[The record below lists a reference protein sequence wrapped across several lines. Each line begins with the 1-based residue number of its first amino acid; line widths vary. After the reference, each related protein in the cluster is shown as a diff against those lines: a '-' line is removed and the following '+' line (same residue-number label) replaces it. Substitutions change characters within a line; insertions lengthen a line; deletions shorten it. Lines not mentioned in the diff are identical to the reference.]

1 MRRAPP
7 IQLTR
12 DERRR
17 LTRLVGDRAAR
28 PRVALR
34 ARIVLRAAEGAE
46 NGTIATELGSN
57 PGTVALWRRRF
68 LTQRIPGL
76 LQDAPRPGRPPAIP
90 TSTITAIVRTT
101 RGRAPPDAPYWS
113 ARRLAAATGVSKTT
127 VQRVWKAHQ
136 IQPRRP
142 EAAADGR
149 SDLRF
154 VEKITDLV
162 GLYLNAPERAMVF
175 AVDEKAKGS
184 LLPLRD
190 RRSISEVAERSRA
203 HEFRAF
209 LQTIDRETA
218 KDLDLH
224 LLVDRLLAP
233 ATPEVGRWL
242 VRHPRFH
249 LHFLPPAG
257 AGPDLIER
265 FLAGVSKKRILSTT
279 FPSVARLHRAIR
291 AHFGTPGASSQPLVW
306 VAAGEEIR
314 DRLGRTRLQRDI

>member
-1 MRRAPP
+1 
-7 IQLTR
+7 
-12 DERRR
+12 
-17 LTRLVGDRAAR
+17 
-28 PRVALR
+28 VALR
-34 ARIVLRAAEGAE
+34 GRIVLRASEGAE
-46 NGTIATELGSN
+46 NRTIAAELGTN

-68 LTQRIPGL
+68 LMQRVPGL
-76 LQDAPRPGRPPAIP
+76 VQDAPRPGRPPAIP
-90 TSTITAIVRTT
+90 TSTIKAIVRTT

-142 EAAADGR
+142 EDVPEGR

-154 VEKITDLV
+154 VEKVTDFV

-184 LLPLRD
+184 LLPPRD
-190 RRSISEVAERSRA
+190 RRSISAVAERSRA

-209 LQTIDRETA
+209 LQTIDRETT

-224 LLVDRLLAP
+224 LLVDHLLAP

-249 LHFLPPAG
+249 LHVLPSAG
-257 AGPDLIER
+257 DGPNLIER
-265 FLAGVSKKRILSTT
+265 FLEGVSKKRVRSTT

-291 AHFGTPGASSQPLVW
+291 AHFSTPGASAQPFVW
-306 VAAGEEIR
+306 VAAGDEIR
-314 DRLGRTRLQRDI
+314 DRLGRTRLQR